1 MLIVERAVVVLAK
14 ALVLVAVSGGDFVG
28 EAEVEVSKW
37 LSREEVKLGESERHR
52 SVLLILATF
61 IAMGCSL

>member
-28 EAEVEVSKW
+28 EAEVEVSKGF
-37 LSREEVKLGESERHR
+37 SGEEVKLGESERHC
-52 SVLLILATF
+52 SVPPILATF